1 MKKILRHLSLTLYP
15 ILAFCQMP
23 VPAND
28 IYTFMKNNS
37 VFRDRV
43 DWTATDKAFNQCLSI
58 AQNTNDTMNCFV
70 SVLETLDDV
79 HSHIM
84 FNDQF
89 YGFYH
94 PLEDSTYQRILPLKE
109 KSIALAGII
118 QTTLLDETYLYVRVP
133 AINAYSQEDINL
145 YGQALSD
152 SICKYTSKKIAG
164 FIIDLRLNT
173 GGNMYPM
180 LGGLHALLGEQVIGY
195 ETDYM
200 GTPVRKWEIFWGNLF
215 LEGYQVTQITD
226 QCGKDLSTIPVV
238 VLIGPLTA
246 SSGSMTAIAFK
257 QRPNT
262 LFIGESTADGYTTS
276 NGYFQFAPNLTMNFA
291 TNFVADRN
299 MNVYRTFVSPD
310 SIIEGGDD
318 FDLLI
323 EDAKIISAMKWIKEK
338 SRK

>member
-1 MKKILRHLSLTLYP
+1 
-15 ILAFCQMP
+15 
-23 VPAND
+23 
-28 IYTFMKNNS
+28 
-37 VFRDRV
+37 
-43 DWTATDKAFNQCLSI
+43 
-58 AQNTNDTMNCFV
+58 MNCFV
-70 SVLETLDDV
+70 KVLETLDDV

-84 FNDQF
+84 FNGQY

-94 PLEDSTYQRILPLKE
+94 PVEDSVYQRILPLKE
-109 KSIALAGII
+109 KSNTQTGII
-118 QTTLLDETYLYVRVP
+118 QTNLLDESYVYVRVP
-133 AINAYSQEDINL
+133 SINAYSQEDINR

-152 SICKYTSKKIAG
+152 SICKQASKKIAG

-195 ETDYM
+195 ETDNV
-200 GTPVRKWEIFWGNLF
+200 GKPVRKWEIFWSNLF
-215 LEGYQVTQITD
+215 LEGYQVTQIID
-226 QCGKDLSTIPVV
+226 QCGKDFSTMPVV
-238 VLIGPLTA
+238 VLIGPMTA

-262 LFIGESTADGYTTS
+262 LFVGESTADGYTTS

-310 SIIEGGDD
+310 KIIEGGDS
-318 FDLLI
+318 FDNLM
-323 EDAKIISAMKWIKEK
+323 EDAKIITAMKWLKEK
-338 SRK
+338 SRH